1 MVTDNQLAITDEQWR
16 DAQAIWDYHQMH
28 HELRPCDAAIG
39 LGSHDFGVPVHAAE
53 LYHQGLFPTLV
64 FTGGSN
70 PTHPEHFPRGEAV
83 HFREHALE
91 LGVPDSAIL
100 LEPNATNTGQ
110 NISLSRE
117 VLASAGRGVRSV
129 MLIAMPYMERRA
141 FATCRKVWPAVEV
154 VCASAPLEFN
164 DYVKVIGNEKH
175 VIDMLVGDMQRVIEY
190 PKLGFAIEQEVPEE
204 VHDAYDRLCRAG
216 FDTRLIKS

>member
-1 MVTDNQLAITDEQWR
+1 
-16 DAQAIWDYHQMH
+16 
-28 HELRPCDAAIG
+28 
-39 LGSHDFGVPVHAAE
+39 
-53 LYHQGLFPTLV
+53 
-64 FTGGSN
+64 
-70 PTHPEHFPRGEAV
+70 
-83 HFREHALE
+83 
-91 LGVPDSAIL
+91 
-100 LEPNATNTGQ
+100 
-110 NISLSRE
+110 
-117 VLASAGRGVRSV
+117 